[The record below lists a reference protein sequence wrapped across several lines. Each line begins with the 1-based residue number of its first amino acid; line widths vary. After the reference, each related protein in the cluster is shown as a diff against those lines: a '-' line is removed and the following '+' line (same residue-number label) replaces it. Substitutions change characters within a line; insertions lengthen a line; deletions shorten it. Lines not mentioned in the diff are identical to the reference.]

1 MYFKERIIWN
11 SGMRREQRDTID
23 DVERLKP
30 VAQESKKP
38 KKLELEQNFLQHSFV
53 WEELAAVE
61 YLKYDESESAMK

>member
-30 VAQESKKP
+30 VAQEP
-38 KKLELEQNFLQHSFV
+38 KKLELDQNFLQHSFV

>member
-1 MYFKERIIWN
+1 
-11 SGMRREQRDTID
+11 MRREQRDTID

-30 VAQESKKP
+30 VAQEP
-38 KKLELEQNFLQHSFV
+38 KKLELDQNFLQHSFV